1 MTMLR
6 SLAEKV
12 NPDHTALL
20 VVDVQRDFCAPD
32 GAFSALG
39 RDLDRIQKILPGLKQ
54 LVESARQ
61 GQVTVVFL
69 RYVQSALTESDVHL
83 EQRARGRADLRYC
96 QEGSPGAEFYYV
108 QPEVGD
114 AVVNKHRY
122 SGFIDTDLA
131 IILRSRGIRTIVM
144 TGVATNGCVEATAR
158 DGFMH
163 DFYVVFVEDCS
174 ATYSEAMHQAT
185 LANIKD
191 AYGVVVLAEELTAIW
206 NRTGAAAEGH
216 KATTSASIRSGS

>member
-1 MTMLR
+1 MTVLR
-6 SLAEKV
+6 SLPEKV

-39 RDLDRIQKILPGLKQ
+39 RDLGRIQRILPGLKQ

-61 GQVTVVFL
+61 SQVTVIFL
-69 RYVQSALTESDVHL
+69 RYVQSPLTESDVHL

-108 QPEVGD
+108 QPEPGD

-163 DFYVVFVEDCS
+163 DFYVVFVDDCS
-174 ATYSEAMHQAT
+174 ATYSEQMHQAT
-185 LANIKD
+185 LANIRD
-191 AYGVVVLAEELTAIW
+191 AYGVVVLAEELTGIW
-206 NRTGAAAEGH
+206 NGIDTAAERN
-216 KATTSASIRSGS
+216 KATAGASMASDS

>member
-6 SLAEKV
+6 SLPEKV
-12 NPDHTALL
+12 NPAHTALL
-20 VVDVQRDFCAPD
+20 IVDVQRDFCAPD

-39 RDLDRIQKILPGLKQ
+39 RNLERIERILPRLQ
-54 LVESARQ
+54 LLVESARQ
-61 GQVTVVFL
+61 SRVTLVFL

-96 QEGSPGAEFYYV
+96 QEGTTGAEFYYV
-108 QPEVGD
+108 LPEAAD

-122 SGFIDTDLA
+122 SGFIDTDLS

-163 DFYVVFVEDCS
+163 DFYVVFVDDCS
-174 ATYSEAMHQAT
+174 ATYSEEMHQAT
-185 LANIKD
+185 LANIRD
-191 AYGVVVLAEELTAIW
+191 AYGVVAVAEELQGIW
-206 NRTGAAAEGH
+206 NGGDSVAEGDQ
-216 KATTSASIRSGS
+216 ATANASTASES